1 MLKHSMLMES
11 PMAPRLDKPWESS
24 VYAPTAWTLEEVALA
39 AAADTRARIRA
50 AASASTAT
58 PRSEDFRQPMPPWA
72 LVPVPMWSPTPE
84 KTRHGEE
91 LKQEFMKVKF

>member
-1 MLKHSMLMES
+1 
-11 PMAPRLDKPWESS
+11 MAPRLDKPWQPWESS
-24 VYAPTAWTLEEVALA
+24 VLQAPTAWTLEEVALA

-91 LKQEFMKVKF
+91 LKQEFMKIIKF